1 MYAGNGVKADLR
13 PGNHDEYCNGMSDQ
27 KNGVRVQGRLIPF
40 PSSISPEARASLER
54 LVNEEGVPLNA
65 LYTMPLPDD
74 HAGWMTIKA
83 AADEHYASAVKGLA
97 GTLRAS
103 VETVQAG
110 EATIHVATPETMV
123 NPDCAYLDFHGG
135 ALVFGG
141 GEACRAQT
149 RMQADQHGALSY
161 GVDYRMP
168 PEHPYPAALDDAMA
182 AYRYVLDLH
191 APTRIVVGGRSAGG
205 NLAVAMLLRAKDE
218 RLPLPAGLVLLSP
231 EVDLT
236 ESGDSFQVN
245 QMVDVMLPGSLMR
258 NNELYAGGADLAH
271 PYLSPLF
278 GDLDGL
284 PPTFLQSGTRDLFLS
299 NTVRMHRALR
309 RAKVDAELHIF
320 EAMPHGG
327 FQGNTPEDHD
337 LADEVSRFVKSR
349 WG

>member
-1 MYAGNGVKADLR
+1 
-13 PGNHDEYCNGMSDQ
+13 MSDQ
-27 KNGVRVQGRLIPF
+27 EQGVAVQARRIPF

-54 LVNEEGVPLNA
+54 LVGEDGVPLNA

-74 HAGWMTIKA
+74 HAGWMAVKA
-83 AADEHYASAVKGLA
+83 AADGHYAAAVERLA
-97 GTLRAS
+97 GTLHSS
-103 VETVQAG
+103 VETIHAG
-110 EATIHVATPETMV
+110 DATIHVATPETISK
-123 NPDCAYLDFHGG
+123 PDCAYLDFHGG
-135 ALVFGG
+135 ALVVGG
-141 GEACRAQT
+141 GAACRAQA
-149 RMQADQHGALSY
+149 RMQADQHGARCY

-182 AYRYVLDLH
+182 AYRHVLERH
-191 APTRIVVGGRSAGG
+191 APSRILVGGRSAGG

-218 RLPLPAGLVLLSP
+218 GLPLPAGLILLSP

-245 QMVDVMLPGSLMR
+245 QMVDVVLPGSLMR
-258 NNELYAGGADLAH
+258 NNQLYAGGADLSH

-278 GDLDGL
+278 GDLTGF

-309 RAKVDAELHIF
+309 KARVDAELHVF

-327 FQGNTPEDHD
+327 FMGNTPEDLD
-337 LADEVSRFVKSR
+337 LAQEVFRFARTR
-349 WG
+349 WGDVHNHA

>member
-1 MYAGNGVKADLR
+1 MT
-13 PGNHDEYCNGMSDQ
+13 DQ
-27 KNGVRVQGRLIPF
+27 KNGVRIQGRLIPF
-40 PSSISPEARASLER
+40 PSSISPEARASLEH
-54 LVNEEGVPLNA
+54 LVNDEGVPLNA
-65 LYTMPLPDD
+65 LYTMPLLDD
-74 HAGWMTIKA
+74 HAGWMKIKV

-103 VETVQAG
+103 VETVRTG
-110 EATIHVATPETMV
+110 EATLHVATPDIMV

-141 GEACRAQT
+141 GEACRMQT
-149 RMQADQHGALSY
+149 RMQADQHGALCY
-161 GVDYRMP
+161 GIDYRMP

-182 AYRYVLDLH
+182 AYRYVLNLH

-218 RLPLPAGLVLLSP
+218 GLPLPAGLVLLSP

-236 ESGDSFQVN
+236 ESGDSFEVN
-245 QMVDVMLPGSLMR
+245 QMVDVMPPGSLMR

-278 GDLDGL
+278 GDLGDLGDLGGL

-309 RAKVDAELHIF
+309 RANVNAELHIF

-327 FQGNTPEDHD
+327 FRGNTPEDHD

-349 WG
+349 WR

>member
-1 MYAGNGVKADLR
+1 MT
-13 PGNHDEYCNGMSDQ
+13 DQ
-27 KNGVRVQGRLIPF
+27 KKGVAIQGRLIPF
-40 PSSISPEARASLER
+40 PSSISAEARASLMR
-54 LVNEEGVPLNA
+54 QVNDDGVPLNA
-65 LYTMPLPDD
+65 LYAMPLPDD
-74 HAGWMTIKA
+74 HAGWMEIKA
-83 AADEHYASAVKGLA
+83 AADGQYAAAVKGLA

-103 VETVQAG
+103 VETIRIG
-110 EATIHVATPETMV
+110 DATIHLATPETTDK
-123 NPDCAYLDFHGG
+123 PDCAYLDFHGG

-141 GEACRAQT
+141 GEACRAQA
-149 RMQADQHGALSY
+149 RMQADQHGALCY

-182 AYRYVLDLH
+182 AYRYLLERH
-191 APTRIVVGGRSAGG
+191 APTSIIVGGRSSGG

-218 RLPLPAGLVLLSP
+218 GLPLPAGLVLLSP

-245 QMVDVMLPGSLMR
+245 QMIDVVLPGSLMR
-258 NNELYAGGADLAH
+258 NNELYAGGADLSH

-278 GDLDGL
+278 GDLTDF

-299 NTVRMHRALR
+299 NAVRMHRALR
-309 RAKVDAELHIF
+309 QASVSAELHVF

-327 FQGNTPEDHD
+327 FQGDTPEDRD
-337 LADEVSRFVKSR
+337 LTAEVSRFIKVH